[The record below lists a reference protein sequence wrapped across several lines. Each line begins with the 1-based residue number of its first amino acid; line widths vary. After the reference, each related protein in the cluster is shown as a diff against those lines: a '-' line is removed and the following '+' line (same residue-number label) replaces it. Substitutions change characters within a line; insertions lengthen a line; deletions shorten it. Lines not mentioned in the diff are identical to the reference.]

1 LETRKNTQGHLMT
14 LNDIPPKPVAEIWR
28 PDLVKLPERPLWR
41 RFARGVFRKLARL
54 LLRVLVRL
62 DVTGLEHFPKEGPA
76 LVIFNH
82 LGDGDVVALLGIL
95 PVEMDF
101 LAKIDLTDDMPLIAR
116 LAALYG
122 VIWVHRGRPD
132 RRALRSG
139 LDALADGRFLGVAPE
154 ARYSLTGALEPAT
167 EGAAF
172 LALQSGAPVVPVA
185 LMGTENVNLYPNLK
199 RLRRPQV
206 RVRIGQPFHVQM
218 QPGESRRAAIDRIT
232 DEMMCHLARL
242 LEPAYRGVYEKCV

>member
-1 LETRKNTQGHLMT
+1 MT

-41 RFARGVFRKLARL
+41 RGVRGFFRKLARL
-54 LLRVLVRL
+54 LLRMLVRL
-62 DVTGLEHFPKEGPA
+62 EVDGLEHFPKTGPV
-76 LVIFNH
+76 LVVFNH
-82 LGDGDVVALLGIL
+82 LGDGDVVALLGVL

-101 LAKIDLTDDMPLIAR
+101 LAKIDMSDDMPLIAR

-132 RRALRSG
+132 RRALRCG

-172 LALQSGAPVVPVA
+172 LALQSGVPVVPVA
-185 LMGTENVNLYPNLK
+185 LMGTENANLYPNLK
-199 RLRRPQV
+199 RLRRPKVQ
-206 RVRIGQPFHVQM
+206 VRIGQPFHAEL
-218 QPGESRRAAIDRIT
+218 QPGESRRDAIARIT
-232 DEMMCHLARL
+232 EEMMCRLARM
-242 LEPAYRGVYEKCV
+242 LEPAYRGVYQKCV